1 MKKAILLLAALLLVL
16 GAALPLAGYWMA
28 GQLLGA
34 AASGPAGSAPAS
46 SAPAPEP
53 GGLAGLTG
61 SGPEDTQVLL
71 QDQDSGQTFTL
82 SMKDYI
88 LGAVASEMP
97 VSWPD
102 EALKAQAVACHSY
115 ILYCRDHR
123 SDEDDPW
130 LTVDPARGRD
140 ASPTPSCGAIGAPP
154 MRPTMPGCRR
164 CWSRS

>member
-115 ILYCRDHR
+115 ITRYLRV
-123 SDEDDPW
+123 DEDDPW
-130 LTVDPARGRD
+130 LTVDPARRQGLPHRHRP
-140 ASPTPSCGAIGAPP
+140 AELLGQPP